1 MTAQGLENVVDR
13 GSVLPL
19 DVVTNVSQIPNV
31 IQIIIVARRQTQR
44 ILVGR
49 ETLVVLEAVLARY
62 VARARTAGH
71 QVNAVFLTNVLIVV
85 VGDVLQIQTVVQDII
100 VVRKGSGMR
109 LASAALI
116 VSENLVVQAMT
127 VVAQASLVTRI
138 TDVRRC
144 ICHHG

>member
-1 MTAQGLENVVDR
+1 MTAQGMESVVDR

-31 IQIIIVARRQTQR
+31 IQIIIVARRLTQR
-44 ILVGR
+44 TVG

-85 VGDVLQIQTVVQDII
+85 VRDVVQIQTVVQDII

>member
-1 MTAQGLENVVDR
+1 MTAQGLESVVDR

-19 DVVTNVSQIPNV
+19 DVTTNVSQIPNV
-31 IQIIIVARRQTQR
+31 IQINIVARRRTQL
-44 ILVGR
+44 IVGR
-49 ETLVVLEAVLARY
+49 ETLVVLKAVLARY
-62 VARARTAGH
+62 VARARTVGL
-71 QVNAVFLTNVLIVV
+71 QMNAVFLTNVLIVV
-85 VGDVLQIQTVVQDII
+85 VRDVVQIQTVVQDITA
-100 VVRKGSGMR
+100 VRKGSGMR

>member
-31 IQIIIVARRQTQR
+31 IQINIVARRLTQR
-44 ILVGR
+44 IVGR
-49 ETLVVLEAVLARY
+49 DTLVVLEAVLARY
-62 VARARTAGH
+62 VARARTAGL
-71 QVNAVFLTNVLIVV
+71 QMNAVFLTNVLIVV
-85 VGDVLQIQTVVQDII
+85 VRDVVQIQTVVQDII

-138 TDVRRC
+138 TDV
-144 ICHHG
+144 